1 MNRVPTLVQK
11 AVRRTASMASHL
23 ACAVQRV
30 VGVGVAPPNRGEQ
43 HTHHRGGLRYGGV
56 MDYQTSKGSKM
67 DRILFE
73 QAVLQLC
80 ESAEEITS
88 DRQVADALASAV
100 ATYIITRDL
109 SPTVFRKTF
118 RDYHRIMG
126 DAPIA

>member
-1 MNRVPTLVQK
+1 
-11 AVRRTASMASHL
+11 MASHL
-23 ACAVQRV
+23 ACVVQRV
-30 VGVGVAPPNRGEQ
+30 VGVGVAPQNRGEQ
-43 HTHHRGGLRYGGV
+43 HKHHGGGLRYGGV
-56 MDYQTSKGSKM
+56 EITKTSKGSKM

-80 ESAEEITS
+80 ETAEEIAS

>member
-1 MNRVPTLVQK
+1 M
-11 AVRRTASMASHL
+11 
-23 ACAVQRV
+23 
-30 VGVGVAPPNRGEQ
+30 G
-43 HTHHRGGLRYGGV
+43 YGGV
-56 MDYQTSKGSKM
+56 EITKTSKGSKM
-67 DRILFE
+67 DRILYE

-80 ESAEEITS
+80 ETAEEITS